1 MKNKI
6 LPVIFALAS
15 GIAIAS
21 PPPHTT
27 SEYAVRRSTYPR
39 ILPGNRAEFRI
50 VAPDAQSVKV
60 DIGNKYNATR
70 GSDGAWY
77 CITDSLGPGF
87 HYYFIDV
94 DGARVAD
101 PASETFYGCGV
112 AASGIEIPYP
122 AGDTRF
128 SISHVP
134 HGETAMRRYYST
146 PDSTWKQMMVY
157 TPPCYHTSPD
167 KTYPVLYLQHGGGED
182 QRGWCTQGRADIILD
197 NLIAAGMAKPMV
209 IVMCDGN
216 SRDFTNELIGDCI
229 PLVESTYCVDTTSSG
244 RAIAGLSMGGIQALN
259 TAISHPELFS
269 YVGVFSSGWWADSK
283 APAGMGLD
291 VEKYYDMLAADCDGY
306 NRRFR
311 SFYLTMG
318 GPEDIAWRNCN
329 IMRGRFDRLGIR
341 YEYFETPGGHTWP
354 VWRESLYRFAQQL
367 FKD

>member
-229 PLVESTYCVDTTSSG
+229 PLVESTYCVDTTSSPG
-244 RAIAGLSMGGIQALN
+244 SR
-259 TAISHPELFS
+259 
-269 YVGVFSSGWWADSK
+269 WAAYRPSTPPSPTPSCSATSECSVPD
-283 APAGMGLD
+283 
-291 VEKYYDMLAADCDGY
+291 
-306 NRRFR
+306 
-311 SFYLTMG
+311 G
-318 GPEDIAWRNCN
+318 GPTAK
-329 IMRGRFDRLGIR
+329 L
-341 YEYFETPGGHTWP
+341 
-354 VWRESLYRFAQQL
+354 QQEWAL
-367 FKD
+367 TLKNTTTCSQPTATATTGASAVSI